1 MGFCS
6 QDISEFSVMPNAA
19 RSESYSFM
27 PCGSVHLLHFETL
40 ELWEPWNLF
49 KKMTSKGNTGSF
61 RHALLLTRHSKGG

>member
-19 RSESYSFM
+19 RSDSFM
-27 PCGSVHLLHFETL
+27 PYGMVHLLHFETL

-61 RHALLLTRHSKGG
+61 RHALLLTRHSTGG